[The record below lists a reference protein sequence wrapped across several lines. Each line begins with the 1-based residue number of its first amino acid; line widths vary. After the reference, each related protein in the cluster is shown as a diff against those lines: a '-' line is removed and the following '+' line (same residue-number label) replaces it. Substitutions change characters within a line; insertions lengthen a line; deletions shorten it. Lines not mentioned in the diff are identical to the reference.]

1 MPRYTA
7 AFAAAFVYCGVVR
20 YKEHRA
26 LLKKDNLLEISKDK
40 LYNLQRKEGISTLT
54 RQEELEYIL

>member
-1 MPRYTA
+1 MPRYA
-7 AFAAAFVYCGVVR
+7 AALAAAFVYCSVVG

-26 LLKKDNLLEISKDK
+26 LLKKDNLPEISKDK
-40 LYNLQRKEGISTLT
+40 FYNLQRKEGISTLT